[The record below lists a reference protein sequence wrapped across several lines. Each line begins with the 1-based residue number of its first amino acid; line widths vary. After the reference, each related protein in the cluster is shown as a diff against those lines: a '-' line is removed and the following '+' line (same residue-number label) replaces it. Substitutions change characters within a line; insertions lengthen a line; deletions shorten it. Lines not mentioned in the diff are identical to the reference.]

1 MDAFRVDARGFA
13 REPSKLRRVGS
24 TLLSVLTMVTVSALS
39 GSLRAEEAAQETGAV
54 SLSPDADADANADAP
69 PAAQTVAAAD
79 TAPSKWRVLVGFHFG
94 FAGKLV
100 VDPAAGFQL
109 VNENPPGLEPTMGL
123 QASFDYLLMKY
134 FSLGAELRLGWWKPK
149 GNITLTSQS
158 DPDRSL
164 FVDVDIK
171 PRGRFAFANIP
182 LELYG
187 TMPLG
192 LSGAAVD
199 DTLPLDGGP
208 GFNLGIGAGAIYFLT
223 PRFGFCTELLGVWH
237 WFDGKLAVGTDTDN
251 RAAQLYWM
259 LNLVFAI

>member
-1 MDAFRVDARGFA
+1 MDAFRVEARACA
-13 REPSKLRRVGS
+13 REPKLRRMGS
-24 TLLSVLTMVTVSALS
+24 TLWGVLAIIAVSALP
-39 GSLRAEEAAQETGAV
+39 GAVLADDAAQETGAV
-54 SLSPDADADANADAP
+54 SLSADAEASAAANPP
-69 PAAQTVAAAD
+69 PATEPAAPVD
-79 TAPSKWRVLVGFHFG
+79 TGPGKWRVLAGFHFG
-94 FAGKLV
+94 FAGTLK

-109 VNENPPGLEPTMGL
+109 VNANPPGLEPTMGL
-123 QASFDYLLMKY
+123 HVGVDYLLMKY
-134 FSLGAELRLGWWKPK
+134 FTLGAELRLSWWKPK
-149 GNITLTSQS
+149 GNITVTSQS

-171 PRGRFAFANIP
+171 PRGRYAFDNIP
-182 LELYG
+182 LEVYG

-199 DTLPLDGGP
+199 DTLPMDGGP
-208 GFNLGIGAGAIYFLT
+208 GFNLGIGAGAIYMLT